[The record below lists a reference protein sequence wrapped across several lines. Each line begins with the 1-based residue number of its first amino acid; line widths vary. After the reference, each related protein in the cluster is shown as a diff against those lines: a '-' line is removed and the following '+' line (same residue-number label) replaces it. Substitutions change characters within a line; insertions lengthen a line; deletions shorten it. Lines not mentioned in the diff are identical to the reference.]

1 MPVLP
6 WNRRRPASTALPTA
20 TATPRHAPAAP
31 SRPDPHPDRRELA
44 ARVASGIRV
53 VLFWRPSDDD
63 VIVSVDDERT
73 GERFERSVARERAL
87 HAFHYPFV

>member
-6 WNRRRPASTALPTA
+6 WNRRRTA
-20 TATPRHAPAAP
+20 TAVPAAP
-31 SRPDPHPDRRELA
+31 PDPAPSAATPSETDRRELV

-53 VLFWRPSDDD
+53 VLFWRPAADD

-73 GERFERSVARERAL
+73 GERFELSVARERAL
-87 HAFHYPFV
+87 HAFHHPFVYA